1 MLIEI
6 LKTVPAIL
14 LAISIHEFGHA
25 LAAYAMGDDTAKKY
39 GRLTLDPVK
48 HVDALGMIALLIF
61 RFGWA
66 KPVPVNENN
75 FKNKRL
81 GMVIVSAAGPL
92 FNMICAAVFIMIY
105 KLEVTTINMY
115 ALNEV
120 LAYVVRFNII
130 FAAFNLIPIPPLD
143 GSKIVL
149 ALLPQRAQSYYWE
162 YEKYG
167 MLLLFVLMYTGKVG
181 TLIYPIAGVLQRIL
195 FSIA

>member
-25 LAAYAMGDDTAKKY
+25 LAAYAMGDDTAKRH
-39 GRLTLDPVK
+39 GRLTLDPIK
-48 HVDALGMIALLIF
+48 HIDPIGIIMLLIF

-66 KPVPVNENN
+66 KPVPVDENN

-81 GMVIVSAAGPL
+81 GMIIVSAAGPV
-92 FNMICAAVFIMIY
+92 FNMICAVVFLTLY
-105 KLEVTTINMY
+105 KVGRVTLDMY
-115 ALNEV
+115 ALNEI
-120 LAYVVRFNII
+120 LAYTVRFNII

-149 ALLPQRAQSYYWE
+149 ALLPRSVQSYYWE
-162 YEKYG
+162 YEKFG
-167 MLLLFVLMYTGKVG
+167 MLLLLVLMYTGTVG
-181 TLIYPIAGVLQRIL
+181 HLIYPIAGVLQRIL